1 MEGVAGASLKGIC
14 LFEVPA
20 SDSITAFSTD
30 VLPTWAPRRLAPVQ
44 NTFSH
49 SPAF

>member
-20 SDSITAFSTD
+20 SDSITALTID